1 MSTRSGPV
9 ALVTGSC
16 VRTGREIALALA
28 SRGWHVVVHGKPG
41 AAEAAEAT
49 ADRCRNLGG
58 MATVGLADISTPE
71 GCRALAASVPEG
83 DLRLVVHNVGI
94 YPKGSALETDDDT
107 LSRVLRTNLEAP
119 WILSRLL
126 VPRMPP
132 GSSIVSLGYVG
143 LQALAG
149 TRNAT
154 AYSVSKTGL
163 LVLTR
168 SLALELAPRGI
179 RVNMVSPG
187 QLENSVDLPPDI
199 SRRAPLG
206 RAGSVGDVVNAVLW
220 LASDD
225 AGYVTGQD
233 LDVAGGLML
242 ALRGE
247 G

>member
-1 MSTRSGPV
+1 MTTAPRSV

-28 SRGWHVVVHGKPG
+28 SRGWHVVIHGKPS
-41 AAEAAEAT
+41 AAAAAEAT
-49 ADRCRNLGG
+49 AAACRERGG
-58 MATVGLADISTPE
+58 EATTSLADISCPD

-83 DLRLVVHNVGI
+83 DLRLLVHNVGI
-94 YPKGSALETDDDT
+94 YPKGSALDTDEDT

-119 WILSRLL
+119 WLLSRLL
-126 VPRMPP
+126 VPRMST
-132 GSSIVSLGYVG
+132 GSSIVFLGYVG

-206 RAGSVGDVVNAVLW
+206 RAGSVNDVVNAVLW
-220 LASDD
+220 LASDE

>member
-1 MSTRSGPV
+1 MSDPSRPV

-41 AAEAAEAT
+41 ASESAEAT

-58 MATVGLADISTPE
+58 LATVSLADISSPD

-94 YPKGSALETDDDT
+94 YPKGSAMDTDPDT

-206 RAGSVGDVVNAVLW
+206 RAGSLRDVVNAVLW
-220 LASDD
+220 LASDE

>member
-1 MSTRSGPV
+1 
-9 ALVTGSC
+9 
-16 VRTGREIALALA
+16 VRTGRDIALALA
-28 SRGWHVVVHGKPG
+28 SRGWHVVVHGKPS
-41 AAEAAEAT
+41 ASEAAEAT
-49 ADRCRNLGG
+49 AAECRVRGG
-58 MATVGLADISTPE
+58 EATVSLADLASPD
-71 GCRALAASVPEG
+71 GCRALAASVPAG
-83 DLRLVVHNVGI
+83 PLRLLVHNVGI
-94 YPKGSALETDDDT
+94 YPRGSAMETDEDT

-119 WILSRLL
+119 WLLSRLL
-126 VPRMPP
+126 VPRMEP

-187 QLENSVDLPPDI
+187 QLENSVDLPLDI

-206 RAGSVGDVVNAVLW
+206 RAGRVADVVNAVLW
-220 LASDD
+220 LASED